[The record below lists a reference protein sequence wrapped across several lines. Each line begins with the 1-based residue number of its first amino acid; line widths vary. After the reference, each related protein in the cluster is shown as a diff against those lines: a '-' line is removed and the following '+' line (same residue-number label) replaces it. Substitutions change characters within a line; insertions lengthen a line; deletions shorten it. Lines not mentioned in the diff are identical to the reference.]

1 MKAVVFG
8 GSGFLGSHVADALS
22 DHGYDTIVFDIERSP
37 WLRPNQE
44 MIQGDI
50 LDREAVHGAVKRADV
65 VYHLAG
71 LADIG
76 DAAAKPRKTIELN
89 IMGSMN
95 VIDACVQS
103 DVKRLVFASTVYVYS
118 DKGSFYRVSKQA
130 VESIIEAYNESTGL
144 PFTIL
149 RYGSLY
155 GPRAQEWNGLKTFVL
170 QGVRD
175 GRIVY
180 PGTGEERREYIH
192 VRDAAKLSVDIL
204 SETYA
209 NTCLTLTGS
218 QVMTTREALSVIREI
233 ANQDIEIEFCS
244 EGSLYESTHYHMTP
258 YRYIPRQGKKIIP
271 STFVD
276 IGEGILELIDEVY
289 QGLDRSEGSYGKR

>member
-22 DHGYDTIVFDIERSP
+22 DNGYDTAVFDIKPSP
-37 WLRPNQE
+37 WLRPDQ
-44 MIQGDI
+44 MIVQGDI
-50 LDREAVHGAVKRADV
+50 LDRDAVHATVNGADV

-71 LADIG
+71 LADIR

-130 VESIIEAYNESTGL
+130 VESIIEAYHESNGL

-155 GPRAQEWNGLKTFVL
+155 GPRAQEWNGLKTFVV

-218 QVMTTREALSVIREI
+218 QVMTSREAMNVIREI
-233 ANQDIEIEFCS
+233 ANQDIEIEFRS
-244 EGSLYESTHYHMTP
+244 EGSVYESSHYRMTP
-258 YRYIPRQGKKIIP
+258 YRYIPRQGKKIVP

-276 IGEGILELIDEVY
+276 IGEGILELIDEVH
-289 QGLDRSEGSYGKR
+289 QGLDSSEGLCGNQ